1 MQIFTNFLIFIIIW
15 WILFFII
22 LPININVAQDSELGH
37 SKSAP
42 NKPFLLIKFIVTSI
56 LSIIICRLFLF
67 MVVISPSL
75 KIRR

>member
-1 MQIFTNFLIFIIIW
+1 MQIFTNFLFFIIIW

-56 LSIIICRLFLF
+56 LSIIILFFLILLGF
-67 MVVISPSL
+67 DLSTIFN
-75 KIRR
+75 K

>member
-56 LSIIICRLFLF
+56 LSIIILFFLILLGF
-67 MVVISPSL
+67 DLSNIFN
-75 KIRR
+75 K